1 MKVRVNTVC
10 GYLCLLQHEAE
21 TFSQQPS
28 DAPSTCTDKMVLSL
42 QQLVCAPDV
51 REKQEKKTPLKE

>member
-21 TFSQQPS
+21 MFSQQPG

-42 QQLVCAPDV
+42 QQLVCAPHV